1 MEDNEIHLVIIGDE
15 ILSGKRED
23 KHFKKA
29 LDVTKQNNY
38 VIKSVSYLPDSEH
51 EIQSKIENLKDKIV
65 FCFGGIGATP
75 DDYTRSSAAKAHQK
89 ALKRHTDATKLI
101 EEKFGK
107 EAYPKRILMADL
119 PDGSEL
125 IPNEINMIPGFYI
138 NKNFFM
144 PGFPEMAWPM
154 MEWVFKNKLPQ
165 SNKIEFDRSIIIP
178 DIAESLLIDL
188 MNQIE
193 NDFPLVKMYSLPKIT
208 PQRQVEFGIKGDKEQ
223 VLSAMEVVKKYVKEL
238 GYHF

>member
-75 DDYTRSSAAKAHQK
+75 DDHTRSSAAKAHQK
-89 ALKRHTDATKLI
+89 ALKRHTDAAKLI
-101 EEKFGK
+101 EDKFGK

-119 PDGSEL
+119 PDGSKL

-193 NDFPLVKMYSLPKIT
+193 NDYPLVKMYSLPKIT

>member
-75 DDYTRSSAAKAHQK
+75 DDHTRSSAAKAHQK
-89 ALKRHTDATKLI
+89 SLKRHTDAAKLI
-101 EEKFGK
+101 EDKFGK

-138 NKNFFM
+138 NKKFFM

-154 MEWVFKNKLPQ
+154 MDWIFKNKLPQ

>member
-38 VIKSVSYLPDSEH
+38 VIKSVSYLPDCEH

-75 DDYTRSSAAKAHQK
+75 DDHTRSSAAKAHQK
-89 ALKRHTDATKLI
+89 ALKRHTDAAKLI
-101 EEKFGK
+101 EDKFGK

-119 PDGSEL
+119 PDGSDL

-138 NKNFFM
+138 NKKFFM

>member
-51 EIQSKIENLKDKIV
+51 EIQSKIENFKDKIV

-75 DDYTRSSAAKAHQK
+75 DDHTRSSAAKAHQK
-89 ALKRHTDATKLI
+89 ALKRHTDAAKLI
-101 EEKFGK
+101 EDKFGK

-138 NKNFFM
+138 NKIFFM
-144 PGFPEMAWPM
+144 PGFPEMSWPM
-154 MEWVFKNKLPQ
+154 MDWIFKNKLPK

>member
-38 VIKSVSYLPDSEH
+38 VIKSVSYIPDSKH

-75 DDYTRSSAAKAHQK
+75 DDHTRSSAAKAHQK
-89 ALKRHTDATKLI
+89 ALKRHTDAAKLI
-101 EEKFGK
+101 EDKFGK

-138 NKNFFM
+138 NKKFFM

>member
-1 MEDNEIHLVIIGDE
+1 E

-51 EIQSKIENLKDKIV
+51 EIQSKIKNLKDKIV

-75 DDYTRSSAAKAHQK
+75 DDHTRSSAAKAHQK
-89 ALKRHTDATKLI
+89 ALKRHTDAAKLI
-101 EEKFGK
+101 EDKFGK

-138 NKNFFM
+138 NKKFFM

>member
-1 MEDNEIHLVIIGDE
+1 MENNEIHLVIIGDE

-75 DDYTRSSAAKAHQK
+75 DDHTRSSAAKAHQK
-89 ALKRHTDATKLI
+89 ALKRHTDAAKLI
-101 EEKFGK
+101 EDKFGK

-138 NKNFFM
+138 NKKFFM

-154 MEWVFKNKLPQ
+154 MNWIFKNKLPQ

-223 VLSAMEVVKKYVKEL
+223 VMSAMEVVKKYVKEL

>member
-75 DDYTRSSAAKAHQK
+75 DDHTRSSAAKAHQK
-89 ALKRHTDATKLI
+89 PLKRHTDAAKLI
-101 EEKFGK
+101 EDKFGK

-138 NKNFFM
+138 NKKFFM

-178 DIAESLLIDL
+178 GIAESLLIDL

>member
-38 VIKSVSYLPDSEH
+38 

-75 DDYTRSSAAKAHQK
+75 DDHTRSSAAKAHQK
-89 ALKRHTDATKLI
+89 ALKRHTEAAKLI
-101 EEKFGK
+101 EDKFGK

-154 MEWVFKNKLPQ
+154 MDWVFKNKLPQ

-223 VLSAMEVVKKYVKEL
+223 VLSAMEVVKKYIKEL
-238 GYHF
+238 GYYF

>member
-75 DDYTRSSAAKAHQK
+75 DDHTRSSAAKAHQK
-89 ALKRHTDATKLI
+89 ALKRHTDAAKLI
-101 EEKFGK
+101 EDKFGK

-138 NKNFFM
+138 NKKFFM

-193 NDFPLVKMYSLPKIT
+193 NDYPLVKMYSLPKIT

>member
-29 LDVTKQNNY
+29 LDVSKQNNY

-75 DDYTRSSAAKAHQK
+75 DDHTRSSAAKAHQK
-89 ALKRHTDATKLI
+89 ALKRHTDAAKLI
-101 EEKFGK
+101 EDKFGK

-138 NKNFFM
+138 NKKFFM

>member
-38 VIKSVSYLPDSEH
+38 VIKSVSYLPDIEH

-75 DDYTRSSAAKAHQK
+75 DDHTRSSAAKAHQK
-89 ALKRHTDATKLI
+89 ALKRHTDAAKLI
-101 EEKFGK
+101 EDKFGK

-138 NKNFFM
+138 NKKFFM

-208 PQRQVEFGIKGDKEQ
+208 PKRQVEFGIKGDKEQ

>member
-75 DDYTRSSAAKAHQK
+75 DDHTRSSAAKAHQK
-89 ALKRHTDATKLI
+89 ALKRHTDAAKLI
-101 EEKFGK
+101 EDKFGK

-138 NKNFFM
+138 NKKFFM

-154 MEWVFKNKLPQ
+154 MDWVFKNKLPQ
-165 SNKIEFDRSIIIP
+165 SNKIEFDRSIIIS

-193 NDFPLVKMYSLPKIT
+193 NDFPLIKMYSLPKIT

>member
-1 MEDNEIHLVIIGDE
+1 MEDNEIHLVMIGDE

-75 DDYTRSSAAKAHQK
+75 DDHTRSSAAKAHQK
-89 ALKRHTDATKLI
+89 ALKRHTDAAKLI
-101 EEKFGK
+101 EDKFGK

-138 NKNFFM
+138 NKKFFM

-193 NDFPLVKMYSLPKIT
+193 NDFPLIKMYSLPKIT

>member
-1 MEDNEIHLVIIGDE
+1 MDRNEIHLIIIGDE

-23 KHFKKA
+23 KHFKKS
-29 LDVTKQNNY
+29 LDLVKQNNY
-38 VIKSVSYLPDSEH
+38 LIKSVTYLPDSEY
-51 EIQSKIENLKDKIV
+51 EIQSKIENLKDKII

-75 DDYTRSSAAKAHQK
+75 DDHTRLSAANAHNKLLIQH
-89 ALKRHTDATKLI
+89 ADAVKLI
-101 EEKFGK
+101 ENKFGK

-125 IPNEINMIPGFYI
+125 IPNSINMIPGFCI
-138 NKNFFM
+138 NKHFFM

-154 MEWVFKNKLPQ
+154 MEWIFKNKLPP
-165 SNKIEFDRSIIIP
+165 SNKIEFDQSIIIP
-178 DIAESLLIDL
+178 NIAESLLIDL

-208 PQRQVEFGIKGDKEQ
+208 PQKQVEIGVKGDKRQ
-223 VLSAMEVVKKYVKEL
+223 VLSAMEMVKKYVKEL

>member
-1 MEDNEIHLVIIGDE
+1 
-15 ILSGKRED
+15 
-23 KHFKKA
+23 
-29 LDVTKQNNY
+29 
-38 VIKSVSYLPDSEH
+38 
-51 EIQSKIENLKDKIV
+51 
-65 FCFGGIGATP
+65 
-75 DDYTRSSAAKAHQK
+75 
-89 ALKRHTDATKLI
+89 
-101 EEKFGK
+101 
-107 EAYPKRILMADL
+107 
-119 PDGSEL
+119 
-125 IPNEINMIPGFYI
+125 
-138 NKNFFM
+138 M

-154 MEWVFKNKLPQ
+154 MKWVFKNKLPQ

-208 PQRQVEFGIKGDKEQ
+208 PKRQVEFGIKGNKEQ

>member
-1 MEDNEIHLVIIGDE
+1 MEGNEINLVIIGDE

-23 KHFKKA
+23 KHFKKS
-29 LDVTKQNNY
+29 LDLVKQNNY
-38 VIKSVSYLPDSEH
+38 SIKSVSYLPDREY
-51 EIQSKIENLKDKIV
+51 EIQSKIKNLKNKIV

-75 DDYTRSSAAKAHQK
+75 DDHTRSSAADAYQK
-89 ALKRHTDATKLI
+89 SLKRHADAAKLI
-101 EEKFGK
+101 EERFGK

-138 NKNFFM
+138 QKHFFM

-154 MEWVFKNKLPQ
+154 MEWIFKNKLPT
-165 SNKIEFDRSIIIP
+165 SNIIEFDQSIIIQ
-178 DIAESLLIDL
+178 DIAESMLIDL

-208 PQRQVEFGIKGDKEQ
+208 PHKQVEFGIKGDKAQ
-223 VLSAMEVVKKYVKEL
+223 VLTAMGVVKKYIKEL

>member
-51 EIQSKIENLKDKIV
+51 QIQSKIENLKDKIV

-75 DDYTRSSAAKAHQK
+75 DDHTRSSAAKAHQK
-89 ALKRHTDATKLI
+89 ALKRHTDAAKLI
-101 EEKFGK
+101 EDKFGK

-138 NKNFFM
+138 NKKFFM

-154 MEWVFKNKLPQ
+154 MEWVFKNKLPP

>member
-75 DDYTRSSAAKAHQK
+75 DDHTRSSAAKAHQK
-89 ALKRHTDATKLI
+89 ALKRHTDAAKLI
-101 EEKFGK
+101 EDKFGK

-138 NKNFFM
+138 NKKFFM

>member
-75 DDYTRSSAAKAHQK
+75 DDHTRSSAAKAYQK
-89 ALKRHTDATKLI
+89 ALKRHTDAAKII
-101 EEKFGK
+101 EDKFGK

-138 NKNFFM
+138 NKKFFM

-154 MEWVFKNKLPQ
+154 MDWVFKNKLPQ
-165 SNKIEFDRSIIIP
+165 SNKIEFDRAIIIP
-178 DIAESLLIDL
+178 DIADSLLIDL

-193 NDFPLVKMYSLPKIT
+193 NDYPLVKMYSLPKIT

>member
-75 DDYTRSSAAKAHQK
+75 DDHTRSSAAKAHQK
-89 ALKRHTDATKLI
+89 ALKRHTDAAKLI
-101 EEKFGK
+101 EDKFGK

-138 NKNFFM
+138 NKKFFM

-154 MEWVFKNKLPQ
+154 MDWVFKNKLPQ

>member
-75 DDYTRSSAAKAHQK
+75 DDHTRSSAAKAHQK
-89 ALKRHTDATKLI
+89 ALKRHTDAAKLI
-101 EEKFGK
+101 EDKFGK

-138 NKNFFM
+138 NKKFFM

-178 DIAESLLIDL
+178 NIAESLLIDL

-193 NDFPLVKMYSLPKIT
+193 NDYPLVKMYSLPKIT

-223 VLSAMEVVKKYVKEL
+223 VLIAMEVVKKYVKEL

>member
-75 DDYTRSSAAKAHQK
+75 DDHTRSSAAKAHQK
-89 ALKRHTDATKLI
+89 ALKRHTDAAKLI
-101 EEKFGK
+101 EDKFGK

-138 NKNFFM
+138 NKKFFM

-193 NDFPLVKMYSLPKIT
+193 NDYPSVKMYSLPKIT

>member
-75 DDYTRSSAAKAHQK
+75 DDHTRSSAAKAHQK
-89 ALKRHTDATKLI
+89 ALKRHTDAAKLI
-101 EEKFGK
+101 EDKFGK
-107 EAYPKRILMADL
+107 KAYPKRILMADL

-138 NKNFFM
+138 NKKFFM

-208 PQRQVEFGIKGDKEQ
+208 PQRQVEFGIKGDKGQ
-223 VLSAMEVVKKYVKEL
+223 VLSAMEVVKKYIKEL

>member
-75 DDYTRSSAAKAHQK
+75 DDHTRSSAAKAHQK
-89 ALKRHTDATKLI
+89 ALKRHTDAAKLI
-101 EEKFGK
+101 EDKFGK

-138 NKNFFM
+138 NKKFFM

-165 SNKIEFDRSIIIP
+165 SNKIEFDWSIIIP

>member
-38 VIKSVSYLPDSEH
+38 VIKSVSYLPDCEH

-75 DDYTRSSAAKAHQK
+75 DDHTRSSAAKAHQK
-89 ALKRHTDATKLI
+89 ALKRHTDAAKLI
-101 EEKFGK
+101 EDKFGK

-138 NKNFFM
+138 NKKFFM

>member
-1 MEDNEIHLVIIGDE
+1 MDRNEIHLIIIGDE

-23 KHFKKA
+23 KHFKKS
-29 LDVTKQNNY
+29 LDLVKQNNY
-38 VIKSVSYLPDSEH
+38 LIKSVTYLPDSEY
-51 EIQSKIENLKDKIV
+51 EIQSKIENLKDKII

-75 DDYTRSSAAKAHQK
+75 DDHTRLSAANAHNKLLTQH
-89 ALKRHTDATKLI
+89 ADAVKLI
-101 EEKFGK
+101 ENKFGK

-125 IPNEINMIPGFYI
+125 IPNSINMIPGFCI
-138 NKNFFM
+138 NKHFFM

-154 MEWVFKNKLPQ
+154 MEWIFKNKLPP
-165 SNKIEFDRSIIIP
+165 SNKIEFDQSIIIP
-178 DIAESLLIDL
+178 NIAESLLIDL

-208 PQRQVEFGIKGDKEQ
+208 PQKQVEIGVKGDKRQ
-223 VLSAMEVVKKYVKEL
+223 VLSAMEMVKKYIKEL

>member
-75 DDYTRSSAAKAHQK
+75 DDHTRSSAAKAHQK
-89 ALKRHTDATKLI
+89 ALKRHTDAAKLI
-101 EEKFGK
+101 EDKFGK

-138 NKNFFM
+138 NKKFFM

-165 SNKIEFDRSIIIP
+165 SDKIEFDRSIIIP

-193 NDFPLVKMYSLPKIT
+193 NDYPLVKMYSLPKIT

>member
-51 EIQSKIENLKDKIV
+51 EIQSKIENLKGKIV

-75 DDYTRSSAAKAHQK
+75 DDHTRSSAAKAHQK
-89 ALKRHTDATKLI
+89 ALKRHTDAAKLI
-101 EEKFGK
+101 EDKFGK

-144 PGFPEMAWPM
+144 PGFPENGMADDG
-154 MEWVFKNKLPQ
+154 V
-165 SNKIEFDRSIIIP
+165 
-178 DIAESLLIDL
+178 
-188 MNQIE
+188 
-193 NDFPLVKMYSLPKIT
+193 
-208 PQRQVEFGIKGDKEQ
+208 GI
-223 VLSAMEVVKKYVKEL
+223 
-238 GYHF
+238 

>member
-75 DDYTRSSAAKAHQK
+75 DDHTRSSAAKAHQK
-89 ALKRHTDATKLI
+89 ALKRHTDAAKLI
-101 EEKFGK
+101 EDKFGK

-138 NKNFFM
+138 NKKFFM

-178 DIAESLLIDL
+178 NIAESLLIDL

-193 NDFPLVKMYSLPKIT
+193 NDYPLVKMYSLPKIT

>member
-38 VIKSVSYLPDSEH
+38 VIKSVSYIPDSKH

-75 DDYTRSSAAKAHQK
+75 DDHTRSSAAKAHQK
-89 ALKRHTDATKLI
+89 ALTRHADAAKLI
-101 EEKFGK
+101 EDKFGK

-138 NKNFFM
+138 NKKFFM

-154 MEWVFKNKLPQ
+154 MEWVFKNKLPP

>member
-75 DDYTRSSAAKAHQK
+75 DDHTRSSAAKAHQK
-89 ALKRHTDATKLI
+89 SLKRHTDAAKLI
-101 EEKFGK
+101 EDKFGK

-138 NKNFFM
+138 NKKFFM

>member
-75 DDYTRSSAAKAHQK
+75 DDHTRSSAAKAHQK
-89 ALKRHTDATKLI
+89 ALKRHTDAAKLI

-138 NKNFFM
+138 NKKFFM

-154 MEWVFKNKLPQ
+154 MDWIFKNKLPQ